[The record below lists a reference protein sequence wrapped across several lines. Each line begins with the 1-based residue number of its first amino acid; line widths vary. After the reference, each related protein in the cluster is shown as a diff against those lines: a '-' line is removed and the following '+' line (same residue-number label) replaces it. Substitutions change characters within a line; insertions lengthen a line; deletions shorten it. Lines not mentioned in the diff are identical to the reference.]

1 MKNIKK
7 IVSIL
12 CIICIM
18 VSMLAVPAFAAA
30 KMLFTNMRICD
41 IINVHISER

>member
-18 VSMLAVPAFAAA
+18 VSMLAVPAFADKNAIYKYA
-30 KMLFTNMRICD
+30 YL
-41 IINVHISER
+41 